1 MNFMANPYFRFKQ
14 FTVFHDKCAMKVGT
28 DGVLLGAWT
37 DLKDTQ
43 KILDVGTGTGLIA
56 LMLAQRNPAALIE
69 AIDIDL
75 PALDQA
81 EMNIRNS
88 PFSDRIAVK
97 GSSFQSFARLT
108 GKQFDLIVSNPPYFS
123 DSLMPPNRQRAQTR
137 HSVTLTLDD
146 LLFCARCCLTE
157 GGRLSLILPY
167 DRRDELKQRCLA
179 HAFYPKRETFVHP
192 TPHADRKRV
201 LVELSTEPV
210 GLPDT
215 QSLIIEDARHVYTS
229 EFTGLVRDFYLH
241 L

>member
-56 LMLAQRNPAALIE
+56 LMLAQRNPAALID
-69 AIDIDL
+69 AIDIDPL
-75 PALDQA
+75 ALEQA
-81 EMNIRNS
+81 EANSRNS

-97 GSSFQSFARLT
+97 ESSFQAFARLT

-123 DSLMPPNRQRAQTR
+123 DSLMPPDRQRAQTR

-146 LLFCARCCLTE
+146 LLFVHVAALRREVDFHLFSPMT
-157 GGRLSLILPY
+157 GGMN
-167 DRRDELKQRCLA
+167 
-179 HAFYPKRETFVHP
+179 
-192 TPHADRKRV
+192 
-201 LVELSTEPV
+201 
-210 GLPDT
+210 
-215 QSLIIEDARHVYTS
+215 
-229 EFTGLVRDFYLH
+229 
-241 L
+241 

>member
-1 MNFMANPYFRFKQ
+1 MANPYFRFKQ

-108 GKQFDLIVSNPPYFS
+108 G
-123 DSLMPPNRQRAQTR
+123 
-137 HSVTLTLDD
+137 
-146 LLFCARCCLTE
+146 
-157 GGRLSLILPY
+157 
-167 DRRDELKQRCLA
+167 
-179 HAFYPKRETFVHP
+179 
-192 TPHADRKRV
+192 
-201 LVELSTEPV
+201 
-210 GLPDT
+210 
-215 QSLIIEDARHVYTS
+215 
-229 EFTGLVRDFYLH
+229 
-241 L
+241 